1 MHILGISFGIDTSA
15 ALLRDGVTVAAA
27 LEERFTR
34 IKHDRAWPGQ
44 AIRWCLA
51 EGGISLADVDS
62 IAFFWNPALQ
72 LDFPHGGRSNTYR
85 HHGDYLHM
93 APSWLL
99 GALRAPLGGI
109 SSGHMTQMIH
119 LDGREPLTIHYVTH
133 HRTHA
138 AAAFFPSPFQEAA
151 VLTVDGYGERAAT
164 TLGAWRMQ
172 DGAYR
177 YEAIEQLDFP
187 QSLGAVYAAVTGWLG
202 FRPNDGEGKVM
213 GLAPYGDDRHVWR
226 FLKMLGVDPEVDP
239 HDGPAY
245 RVDPT
250 WFAYTLDTPDRV
262 SARFVE
268 VFGPGRAPESPLDDN
283 HKAVAHA
290 LQRAT
295 EEALLRMA
303 RRLHDRT
310 DLPDLVMAGGVAMNS
325 AAGGRLALEGPFR
338 DVWIQPAAGDGGT
351 AVGAALHVWHGLEGR
366 TERHRWI
373 NDRFGPSFDAEA
385 CRAAL
390 RRGGWAWTEPDDIAA
405 DTAAALVRGE
415 LVGWFQGRAE
425 LGMRALGSR
434 CILADPRKAENKD
447 VLNARVKF
455 REPFRPFAP
464 SVIAEAAAGLFE
476 LPESRSSDDCVP
488 FMQKVFV
495 VRPEAR
501 AQLGAVTHIDGTARL
516 QTVSASG
523 DPLYHR
529 LITAFG
535 ELTGVPV
542 VLDTSF
548 NVRGEPIVGTP
559 DDAIRCW
566 ASTGLD
572 RLVLGPCVLVK
583 PGLGA

>member
-15 ALLRDGVTVAAA
+15 AVLRDGVTVAAA
-27 LEERFTR
+27 LEERFSR
-34 IKHDRAWPGQ
+34 IKHDRAWPSS
-44 AIRWCLA
+44 AIRWCLDEA
-51 EGGISLADVDS
+51 EVSLEDVDA

-72 LDFPHGGRSNTYR
+72 LDFPHGGRSHRYR

-99 GALRAPLGGI
+99 GALRGPLGGI
-109 SSGHMTQMIH
+109 SSGHMTQTIH
-119 LDGREPLTIHYVTH
+119 LDGRKPLTIHYVTH
-133 HRTHA
+133 HRTHS
-138 AAAFFPSPFQEAA
+138 AAAFFPSPFEEAA

-164 TLGAWRMQ
+164 TLGAWRKEG
-172 DGAYR
+172 DRYE
-177 YEAIEQLDFP
+177 YEAIEELQFP

-202 FRPNDGEGKVM
+202 FRPNNGEGKVM

-226 FLKMLGVDPEVDP
+226 FLQILGIDPEADP
-239 HDGPAY
+239 EEGPAY
-245 RVDPT
+245 TVDPT
-250 WFAYTLDTPDRV
+250 WFAYALDTPERV
-262 SARFVE
+262 SARFIE
-268 VFGPGRAPESPLDDN
+268 EFGPARDPSAPPDDN
-283 HKAVAHA
+283 HMAVAHG

-295 EEALLRMA
+295 EEALLRLA
-303 RRLHDRT
+303 RRLHRKT

-325 AAGGRLALEGPFR
+325 AASGRLAMEGPFR
-338 DVWIQPAAGDGGT
+338 DVWIQPSAGDGGT
-351 AVGAALHVWHGLEGR
+351 AVGAALHVWHVLEGR
-366 TERHRWI
+366 TERHRWLH
-373 NDRFGPSFDAEA
+373 DRLGPKFSAEE

-390 RRGGWAWTEPDDIAA
+390 RRGGWAWSEPEDVAT
-405 DTAAALVRGE
+405 DTAEALARGE

-425 LGMRALGSR
+425 LGMRSLGGR

-464 SVIAEAAAGLFE
+464 SVISEAAAELFE
-476 LPESRSSDDCVP
+476 LPPRRSSDDCVP
-488 FMQKVFV
+488 FMQKVLD

-501 AQLGAVTHIDGTARL
+501 ERLGAVTHVDGSARL
-516 QTVSASG
+516 QTVSSEA
-523 DPLYHR
+523 DPLYHQ
-529 LITAFG
+529 LISAFG
-535 ELTGVPV
+535 QITGVPV

-583 PGLGA
+583 PGTGA